1 MVSVKRARHPGPHPQ
16 VRPTAATSSRYA
28 AQGTERG
35 HPGGHRHRTAC
46 ALPQGDPG
54 PVSPAHRVGGAADL
68 DSATPRPAAHPPL
81 GQPVKFSTA
90 GKTMQTAH
98 IRSLMP
104 IAGGS
109 HDVVITAALG
119 ADRHLRPALS
129 GRRRVTPERRD
140 RVKAAIRNSDLP
152 YPVTPVSIDSD
163 RFVGSEHPMH
173 DLAVAVAVLTAAG
186 DMPPLQ
192 DTIVLGGVTLDG
204 SVRSTPDLWECLRS
218 LRGRTDVHR
227 VIVPDTDPL
236 PALDGVQVLGAATLS
251 DVVAYAHGRRDA
263 LTPAPTAHSSPERTI
278 PTILDDVVL
287 SPWVARGLATAV
299 AGGHHVLLTG
309 PDDADRT
316 LFARMLA
323 ALLPALTDEQART
336 LAENRRHDAHA
347 DGVPI
352 DHNPPYQA
360 PGRVASWSALAGT
373 SRRPGAALLATHG
386 VLHLTDAARR
396 SPTQWAVIRQIID
409 KRAVFLDVD
418 GTPTRFTADPLLVL
432 SCVDL
437 ASEMRQVP
445 PFIYDRV
452 SVRLHVTHADHEH
465 RPDPDR
471 PEQAAATLPALAN
484 SVAAARL
491 RAARRWSAAG
501 VSTNSEI
508 PEDALAMSSVF
519 PRASWELLDRHHR
532 AGLLSRRG
540 VAEVRRVA
548 WSLADLD
555 ACDHPESRHVEQA
568 IALRLQSLSLTT
580 T

>member
-1 MVSVKRARHPGPHPQ
+1 MPVAGG
-16 VRPTAATSSRYA
+16 
-28 AQGTERG
+28 AQG
-35 HPGGHRHRTAC
+35 
-46 ALPQGDPG
+46 L
-54 PVSPAHRVGGAADL
+54 
-68 DSATPRPAAHPPL
+68 
-81 GQPVKFSTA
+81 
-90 GKTMQTAH
+90 
-98 IRSLMP
+98 
-104 IAGGS
+104 
-109 HDVVITAALG
+109 VITAVLG
-119 ADRHLRPALS
+119 ADRHLRSALS

-152 YPVTPVSIDSD
+152 YPTTPVSIDSD
-163 RFVGSEHPMH
+163 RPIGTEHPVH

-186 DMPPLQ
+186 DMPTLQ
-192 DTIVLGGVTLDG
+192 DTIVLGGLNPDG
-204 SVRSTPDLWECLRS
+204 SVRSTPNLWQCLRS
-218 LRGRTDVHR
+218 LRERTDVHR
-227 VIVPDTDPL
+227 VIMPDTDLAPV
-236 PALDGVQVLGAATLS
+236 LDGVQVLGAATLA

-263 LTPAPTAHSSPERTI
+263 LTPAPDAHSSPERTI
-278 PTILDDVVL
+278 PHPLDGVML
-287 SPWVARGLATAV
+287 SPWVARGLAAAA

-309 PDDADRT
+309 PDAADRT

-336 LAENRRHDAHA
+336 LAENRRHDARA
-347 DGVPI
+347 DGVLV

-360 PGRVASWSALAGT
+360 PGRLASWSALAGT
-373 SRRPGAALLATHG
+373 FRRPGAALLATHG
-386 VLHLTDAARR
+386 VLHLADAGRR

-409 KRAVFLDVD
+409 KRAVFLPID

-437 ASEMRQVP
+437 VSEIRQVP

-465 RPDPDR
+465 RPEPG
-471 PEQAAATLPALAN
+471 AVTLPELADR
-484 SVAAARL
+484 VAAARL
-491 RAARRWSAAG
+491 RAARRWSDAG
-501 VSTNSEI
+501 VSTNAEV

-555 ACDHPESRHVEQA
+555 ACDHPERHHVEQA
-568 IALRLQSLSLTT
+568 VALRLHSVPPTT
-580 T
+580 